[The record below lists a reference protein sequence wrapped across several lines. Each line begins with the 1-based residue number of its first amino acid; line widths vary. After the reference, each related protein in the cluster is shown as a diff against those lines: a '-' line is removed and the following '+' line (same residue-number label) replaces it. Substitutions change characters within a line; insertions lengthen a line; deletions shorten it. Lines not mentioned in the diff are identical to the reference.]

1 MARFRLVLSLIF
13 LVILLPTIYLLYR
26 SWEHLSAE
34 ATFGQKERSFLILQM
49 LNQRI
54 YDDLAIEEKRSY
66 SEYRFIRA
74 VPMIGG
80 EGVTLSDLAHFP
92 VHSHYSGIVGYFQ
105 MEPDGSVHTP
115 VLPDG
120 LLDKIPVQNRKERE
134 DVRDSIKAVLEELKF
149 QNGLSHRRVTAYP
162 YVYTLAGDS
171 LKDNGKDLSVNEVLA
186 KGRPFQKRVETPSQK
201 EAIVFDV
208 ESERAQVR
216 HKTSHDSITPEP
228 DAADGSFDVEIE
240 PFQARF
246 DHNYI
251 IFFRN
256 VWRSDQR
263 FTQGFIVNLADYLN
277 NKVYK
282 ELQFSPEEKTLR
294 LDFRK
299 TDTLLAA
306 FGAPA
311 SSGEMLYF
319 SPLQFPLQDMEF
331 AVYRNQDARPPGG
344 GVIILLGF
352 VMVFVLAG
360 GLYGVYK
367 ITATQ
372 MRVSAKRQDFISAV
386 SHELKTP
393 LTAIRMYA
401 EMLQNHWVVKEEKR
415 QHYYNMI
422 ASETERLTRLI
433 QNVLNISNL
442 ERHRWPVHLQLTN
455 PQRFL
460 EEFITKYTP
469 TIERAGFTLEALIDP
484 CDTEV
489 YMDIDATFQ
498 MLMNVLENAFKFAK
512 GCEPK
517 KIQIGLRVKQN
528 AMWMFVRD
536 FGPGSPNAEK
546 DRVFQEFYRVENE
559 MTRRT
564 SGAGIGLSLVRKFS
578 ELQNIRVELLNVS
591 PGLKVELHLPV
602 RESF

>member
-1 MARFRLVLSLIF
+1 M
-13 LVILLPTIYLLYR
+13 
-26 SWEHLSAE
+26 
-34 ATFGQKERSFLILQM
+34 
-49 LNQRI
+49 
-54 YDDLAIEEKRSY
+54 
-66 SEYRFIRA
+66 
-74 VPMIGG
+74 
-80 EGVTLSDLAHFP
+80 
-92 VHSHYSGIVGYFQ
+92 
-105 MEPDGSVHTP
+105 
-115 VLPDG
+115 
-120 LLDKIPVQNRKERE
+120 
-134 DVRDSIKAVLEELKF
+134 
-149 QNGLSHRRVTAYP
+149 
-162 YVYTLAGDS
+162 
-171 LKDNGKDLSVNEVLA
+171 
-186 KGRPFQKRVETPSQK
+186 
-201 EAIVFDV
+201 
-208 ESERAQVR
+208 
-216 HKTSHDSITPEP
+216 
-228 DAADGSFDVEIE
+228 
-240 PFQARF
+240 
-246 DHNYI
+246 
-251 IFFRN
+251 FFRN
-256 VWRSDQR
+256 VWRADQR
-263 FTQGFIVNLADYLN
+263 FTQGFVVNLADYLS
-277 NKVYK
+277 NKVFK
-282 ELQFSPEEKTLR
+282 ELQFSPDEKTLR
-294 LDFRK
+294 LDFRRD
-299 TDTLLAA
+299 DTLLAD
-306 FGAPA
+306 FGAP
-311 SSGEMLYF
+311 STGGEMLFF
-319 SPLQFPLQDMEF
+319 SPLQFPLQNMDFE
-331 AVYRNQDARPPGG
+331 VYRSQEARPPGSG
-344 GVIILLGF
+344 LIILLGF
-352 VMVFVLAG
+352 VMVFVLGG

-455 PQRFL
+455 PSQFL

-469 TIERAGFTLEALIDP
+469 TIERAGFTLEPLLDP

-489 YMDIDATFQ
+489 YMDHDATFQ

-517 KIQIGLRVKQN
+517 KIQIGLRVKPN
-528 AMWMFVRD
+528 AMWIFVRD
-536 FGPGSPNAEK
+536 FGPGIPNAEK

-578 ELQNIRVELLNVS
+578 ELQNIRVELLNVN